1 MKPMFFLAV
10 VTVLLFSSLLSS
22 FEIKNQ
28 SEICNGIENLSPTLV
43 GQIIPNQIPFSNEI
57 LNIYIENNLTGSLKI
72 EDHMVV
78 EISCN
83 LNENAT
89 YNVKMGNVSKFQNI
103 DENMSVLDLVNEKLS
118 NGEIQIEGLSF
129 GKNLK
134 LFFLK
139 IGLKIIG
146 WFF

>member
-22 FEIKNQ
+22 FEIKNK

-43 GQIIPNQIPFSNEI
+43 GQIIPSQIPFSNEI

-103 DENMSVLDLVNEKLS
+103 DENMS
-118 NGEIQIEGLSF
+118 
-129 GKNLK
+129 
-134 LFFLK
+134 
-139 IGLKIIG
+139 
-146 WFF
+146 

>member
-1 MKPMFFLAV
+1 MKPIFFLAV

-43 GQIIPNQIPFSNEI
+43 GQIIPSQIPFSNEI

-103 DENMSVLDLVNEKLS
+103 DENMSVIDLVNEKLS

-129 GKNLK
+129 GKNMK

-146 WFF
+146 WFL